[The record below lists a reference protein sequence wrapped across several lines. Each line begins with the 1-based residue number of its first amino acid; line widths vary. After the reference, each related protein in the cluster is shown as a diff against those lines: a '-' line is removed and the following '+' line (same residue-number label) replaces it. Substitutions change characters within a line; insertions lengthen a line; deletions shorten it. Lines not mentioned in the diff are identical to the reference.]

1 MSNKLTNMA
10 KELLIIESDLP
21 YRFDYSEERPTVDNF
36 ELFTFEQLWPDTSC
50 GFGGIAGQAFTSAR
64 TYIFIPVI
72 GNQKCFVYIGSKF
85 AYKVDCCNNLRKD
98 IAAKNI
104 ASVALAKVRYTKEEN

>member
-36 ELFTFEQLWPDTSC
+36 ELYTFEQLWPDTSC

-64 TYIFIPVI
+64 TYVFIPVI
-72 GNQKCFVYIGSKF
+72 GNQKCFVYIGSKL
-85 AYKVDCCNNLRKD
+85 AYKVDYCDNLRKD
-98 IAAKNI
+98 IANENI
-104 ASVALAKVRYTKEEN
+104 ASVALAKARYTKEKK